1 MPRYFKVLNE
11 DGTACHSGHGQW
23 PLPNNGRPGKQLSVK
38 GKLSPCEHGLHL
50 CREQDLVL
58 WLGPAIYAAQY
69 QGKRIDCDD
78 KIVVRRARLLQRL
91 GTWDDRSA
99 RLFACDCA
107 DRALALLK
115 KPDPRSV
122 EAVAVARRFAVG
134 DATREQLDAARDA
147 AWAAAGDAAGAA
159 ARHAAWYAVWAAA
172 WAAGAAAWDAARD
185 AAWAAAWAAGAAA
198 GDAAGDA
205 AGAAA
210 RAAAWAAA
218 RAAQEEQFLKIV
230 S

>member
-69 QGKRIDCDD
+69 QGERMDHND
-78 KIVVRRARLLQRL
+78 KIVVRTARLLQRL

-107 DRALALLK
+107 DRALALLE

-134 DATREQLDAARDA
+134 DATGKELDAARAAAEDA
-147 AWAAAGDAAGAA
+147 ARAAAYAARAA
-159 ARHAAWYAVWAAA
+159 ARAAA
-172 WAAGAAAWDAARD
+172 W
-185 AAWAAAWAAGAAA
+185 
-198 GDAAGDA
+198 A

-210 RAAAWAAA
+210 RAAAWDAE
-218 RAAQEEQFLKIV
+218 REWQTGRLMQYLRGEV
-230 S
+230 